1 MDENNQKQDTEK
13 KIKAATIIYS
23 LVIAVAA
30 YLIIMGA
37 FIYGF
42 GAKNKITE
50 ATAKYFPYPAAVV
63 NYKSFVT
70 ASELNNN
77 LQSVKRFYESQDFSQ
92 AGMRVDFS
100 TEDGRKRLKMKEG
113 QLLNKMIEDK
123 AVEILAR
130 QSGIKI
136 TAEDVQQNVK
146 RKLDEYGTGDSVKEN
161 LSKLYGW
168 TLSDFE
174 EKIVKPGL
182 YGEELE
188 KLIVSQNKNDF
199 IASAKEKIEKA
210 KNELEN
216 KKDFSEA
223 AKIYSDG
230 STAGEGGELGWFKKD
245 QLISEVSQAAFS
257 LKKGQRSDIIESVL
271 GYHIIELED
280 KKTENSEELVKIRQ
294 IFARKKNFADW
305 LDGKIKEMKIYIPLK
320 DYYWNKENGTAEFS
334 SEEMKEFEK
343 SIMENFQG
351 DASVIF

>member
-1 MDENNQKQDTEK
+1 MDTNKKENGNEK
-13 KIKAATIIYS
+13 KMKPLTIVYVAVIFVIAYI
-23 LVIAVAA
+23 LVIGI
-30 YLIIMGA
+30 L
-37 FIYGF
+37 IYGF
-42 GAKNKITE
+42 GVKNKITE
-50 ATAKYFPYPAAVV
+50 TTAKYFPYPAAVV
-63 NYKSFVT
+63 NYKSFIT

-77 LQSVKRFYESQDFSQ
+77 LQSVKKFYESQDFSQ

-100 TEDGRKRLKMKEG
+100 TEDGQKRLKMKEK
-113 QLLNKMIEDK
+113 QLLNKMIEDE

-130 QSGIKI
+130 QNGIKI

-174 EKIVKPGL
+174 EKIVRPGL

-188 KLIVSQNKNDF
+188 KLIVSQNKDDF
-199 IASAKEKIEKA
+199 SEAAKGKIEKA

-223 AKIYSDG
+223 AKTYSDG
-230 STAGEGGELGWFKKD
+230 LTAGEGGELGWFKKD
-245 QLISEVSQAAFS
+245 QLISEVSQTAFS
-257 LKKGQRSDIIESVL
+257 LKKGQKSDIIESVL

-280 KKTENSEELVKIRQ
+280 KKTENGEDLAKIRQ

-305 LDGKIKEMKIYIPLK
+305 LDEEIKKMKIYIPFRGC
-320 DYYWNKENGTAEFS
+320 YWNKENGTAEFS
-334 SEEMKEFEK
+334 DEEMKKFEK

-351 DASVIF
+351 DASVIY